1 MGTVGVVEVDSDAV
15 SVEQSSTLNILETF
29 IMHGYAPLAGYRTQG
44 TPPMLLLQVDTGV
57 KGRGPNCVVALIRY
71 EDAVDT
77 STHN

>member
-44 TPPMLLLQVDTGV
+44 TPPMLLLQV
-57 KGRGPNCVVALIRY
+57 PNCVVALIRY

-77 STHN
+77 FTHN